1 MDECPICL
9 EELREDIVTM
19 NCCRQKMHHKCAIPW
34 MSHHMSCPMCRYNYQ
49 SVVTT
54 PDLVIQDRKP
64 TFFKNMFICTMFLT
78 AVIIPCGVTTNIF
91 LPY

>member
-9 EELREDIVTM
+9 EILENDIVTM
-19 NCCRQKMHHKCAIPW
+19 NCCRQKIHHKCAIQW
-34 MSHHMSCPMCRYNYQ
+34 MSHQLNCPMCRYNYQ

-64 TFFKNMFICTMFLT
+64 YLFRNIFALTMCMT
-78 AVIIPCGVTTNIF
+78 AVIIPCGVATNIF
-91 LPY
+91 LP